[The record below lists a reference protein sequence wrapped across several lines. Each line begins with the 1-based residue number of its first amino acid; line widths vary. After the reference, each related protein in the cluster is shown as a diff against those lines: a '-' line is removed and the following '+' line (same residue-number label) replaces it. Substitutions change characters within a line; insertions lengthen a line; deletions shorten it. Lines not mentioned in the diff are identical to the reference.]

1 MTPRERAALA
11 YGYAAS
17 AVNGALEM
25 GQYDGLMMPWAKSEH
40 DGVML
45 EVLRIRDELRAKA
58 AVSQALREAES

>member
-40 DGVML
+40 DCDCEGCRYAA
-45 EVLRIRDELRAKA
+45 EVNA
-58 AVSQALREAES
+58 Q